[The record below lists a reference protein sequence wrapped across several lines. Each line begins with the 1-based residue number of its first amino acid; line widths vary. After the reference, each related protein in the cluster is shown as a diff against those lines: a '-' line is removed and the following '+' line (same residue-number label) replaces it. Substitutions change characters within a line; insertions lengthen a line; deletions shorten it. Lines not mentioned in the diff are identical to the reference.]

1 MESQTPHAIAA
12 RYQRSFPVR
21 AGYLPED
28 PSHLHDWNDMF
39 VGAVPSGKPDTYTP
53 RHRTVESF
61 AELLDHDPIIRMLV
75 HEMIEQEQL
84 LYPDKP
90 RNHVQD
96 VNHLLELL
104 DNVVKTAPTFG
115 RKANPATNTK
125 AEPAVAFPMSA
136 LLGFMMMTTAGEAVF
151 RHPKFNEA
159 LRAILSEWCAFL
171 TSPASKTVL
180 TRKEGGWLSPIAY
193 HRLKL
198 ADYKITEADDG
209 GFRCW
214 DEFFRRE
221 LKDVTSQRPLPDPDD
236 DALIVSA
243 NDGPVRYIARNVK
256 AKATFWVKGEY
267 YSLRDML
274 ATDERCDTFAGGDV
288 IQSFLAGSDYHRFT
302 SPIAGEILEIVPIP
316 GLLFSNAESAGYD
329 PEGVDSLV
337 YDATVNTR
345 TLVVI
350 KGNEAVGTVCVIP
363 IGITEVS
370 SLTINVKC
378 GDHVKKGDELGWF
391 SFGGSTLCMVF
402 QPGKIGEFVV
412 DDKTRLSAREHIATA
427 IPIRTTKS

>member
-1 MESQTPHAIAA
+1 MESRTPHAMAA
-12 RYQRSFPVR
+12 RYQRSFAVR

-28 PSHLHDWNDMF
+28 PSDLHDWNHTF
-39 VGAVPSGKPDTYTP
+39 VGAVLPGKPYMP
-53 RHRTVESF
+53 SSSAVKRF
-61 AELLDHDPIIRMLV
+61 AKLLDDDPIIRMLV
-75 HEMIEQEQL
+75 HEMIEQEKL

-90 RNHVQD
+90 RNHVED

-104 DNVVKTAPTFG
+104 DKVVRTAPTFG
-115 RKANPATNTK
+115 RKADPVTNTK
-125 AEPAVAFPMSA
+125 GEPAVAFPMSA

-159 LRAILSEWCAFL
+159 LRVILSEWCTFL
-171 TSPASKTVL
+171 RSPASKTVL
-180 TRKEGGWLSPIAY
+180 TRAEGGWLSPIAY

-198 ADYKITEADDG
+198 ADYKIADADDG
-209 GFRCW
+209 GFQCW
-214 DEFFRRE
+214 DEFFGRQ
-221 LKDVTSQRPLPDPDD
+221 LKDISSQRPLPDPDH

-243 NDGPVRYIARNVK
+243 NDGSVRYIARNVQ
-256 AKATFWVKGEY
+256 AQATFWVKGEY

-274 ATDERCDTFAGGDV
+274 ASDERCDTFAGGDV

-302 SPIAGEILEIVPIP
+302 SPIAGKILEVVSIP

-345 TLVVI
+345 TLVTI
-350 KGNEAVGTVCVIP
+350 KGNELVGTVCVIP
-363 IGITEVS
+363 VGITEVS
-370 SLTINVKC
+370 SLKIKVKP
-378 GDHVKKGDELGWF
+378 GDDVKKGDELGWF
-391 SFGGSTLCMVF
+391 SFGGSTLCIVF
-402 QPGKIGEFVV
+402 QKDKIGEFVV

-427 IPIRTTKS
+427 VAR